1 MEDILTKTLNLG
13 MGAINF
19 TKEKAEKFVEELV
32 KRGQVPKQEASNVVE
47 ALLKRGEQ
55 ETKEIKGVVGR
66 WVHQALHEAG
76 VATHAE
82 LAALEKR
89 LAAVEERLGVKPE
102 PECAPE
108 ECPACACAEPEPCQ
122 PEAPPTDQ

>member
-32 KRGQVPKQEASNVVE
+32 KRGQVPKQEASSVVE

-55 ETKEIKGVVGR
+55 ETKEIKGVIGR
-66 WVHQALHEAG
+66 WVQQALTEAG
-76 VATHAE
+76 VPTRAE
-82 LAALEKR
+82 IEAIEKR
-89 LAAVEERLGVKPE
+89 LALVETRLSVTPE
-102 PECAPE
+102 PPTEPGAPQPE
-108 ECPACACAEPEPCQ
+108 SEPET
-122 PEAPPTDQ
+122 ENK